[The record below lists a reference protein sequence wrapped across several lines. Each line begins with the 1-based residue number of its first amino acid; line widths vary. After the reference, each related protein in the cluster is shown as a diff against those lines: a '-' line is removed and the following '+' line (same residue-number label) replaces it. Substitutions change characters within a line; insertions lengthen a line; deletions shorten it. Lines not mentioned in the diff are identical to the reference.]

1 MKRLIICNG
10 NKLTV
15 CTQLI
20 SYGDAFIDRYTPVF
34 SFTKVS
40 DQEFT
45 IELAKIGEAFYTIP
59 SELSTSQEK
68 AEHLITLLTRA
79 EESQV
84 TDMHKILNSFVSG
97 KVTSGSMFN
106 FENDGSFKREP
117 EQAYNL
123 INKI

>member
-1 MKRLIICNG
+1 MKRLIICND

-15 CTQLI
+15 CAQLI
-20 SYGDAFIDRYTPVF
+20 SYGDTFINRYTPVF

-59 SELSTSQEK
+59 SELSSSQEK
-68 AEHLITLLTRA
+68 AAHLITLLTRA

-97 KVTSGSMFN
+97 KITSGSMFN
-106 FENDGSFKREP
+106 FENDGSFKRDLRK
-117 EQAYNL
+117 L
-123 INKI
+123 IT

>member
-15 CTQLI
+15 CIQAI
-20 SYGDAFIDRYTPVF
+20 SSGDIVEKYTPIF
-34 SFTKVS
+34 SLTKES
-40 DQEFT
+40 DKEFT
-45 IELAKIGEAFYTIP
+45 IELSGIAKGYYVIP
-59 SELSTSQEK
+59 SELSSSQEK
-68 AEHLITLLTRA
+68 AEYLITLLTRA
-79 EESQV
+79 EESQT

-97 KVTSGSMFN
+97 KVTSGSLFH

-117 EQAYNL
+117 EEAYNL